1 MSDFKVS
8 NIMRTEVI
16 SVRKDTPIGDAIRE
30 MIVNNITGMPVI
42 DEHMTLQGIISEKD
56 LLKLLY
62 DYENNLLN
70 DKLLSGEDDAEAY
83 NEKNELIETCSYL
96 LKDVSKRELLDL
108 LYECGTSSFVKDF
121 MTEEVIS
128 LNVDDDLAK
137 VCKCFMKH
145 SFRRVPI
152 ISEGKLVG
160 IISRKDILHH
170 IYNCQSFFR
179 DVSGRVPAN
188 F

>member
-16 SVRKDTPIGDAIRE
+16 SVRKDTPIGEAIRE

-42 DEHMTLQGIISEKD
+42 NDRMTLLGIISEKD

-70 DKLLSGEDDAEAY
+70 DKLSGDEYDAEAY
-83 NEKNELIETCSYL
+83 NEKNELMETCSYL
-96 LKDVSKRELLDL
+96 LKDISKRELLDL
-108 LYECGTSSFVKDF
+108 LYECGTSSVVGDF
-121 MTEEVIS
+121 MTEEVVS

-152 ISEGKLVG
+152 TSQGKLVG

-170 IYNCQSFFR
+170 IYNCQSFFK
-179 DVSGRVPAN
+179 DVSGRTSASV
-188 F
+188 